1 MGECPFDPAAYD
13 PLGPGMLSAPYE
25 VLARA
30 REEAPVFFH
39 PASGMWTLMR
49 YDDIKAAFSDPG
61 TYSSR
66 NMVRVWPVP
75 DETRPFLPDGH
86 PMEGAPVTT
95 DPPRHTQIRRL
106 VQKAFTP
113 KVVADREPSIREA
126 ANRLVDGFIDQGRVD
141 LVDRYTSEI
150 PPWVVTQ
157 LLGVPEGDLSMFRH
171 WALEAHHL
179 AFAPPDLSPEGVLE
193 LSRKLVPFDQY
204 IRSLVQ
210 ARRAEPR
217 EDLTSYLVH
226 AESDEGDP
234 SLTDKELMGV
244 IVSMVT
250 AGSDTTST
258 LIGHA
263 VYILLTEP
271 GLQDRVRADTS
282 LIEGLIEEAMRLYGP
297 ARAMR
302 RTSNCPVEVAGT
314 TIPEG
319 ATVKLDLA
327 SANRD
332 PAVFPDP
339 DRVDVLRANAA
350 RHLGFGFGAHFCL
363 GAGLARLEATV
374 AIETLLARIPELR
387 LPADHPGL
395 RDEDY
400 DRNAFIPSLLR
411 LDVEW

>member
-13 PLGPGMLSAPYE
+13 PLGPGMLANPYG
-25 VLARA
+25 VLAAA
-30 REEAPVFFH
+30 RSEMPVFQH
-39 PASGMWTLMR
+39 PGSGMWTLLR
-49 YDDIKAAFSDPG
+49 YHDIKQAFSDPG
-61 TYSSR
+61 TYSSKH
-66 NMVRVWPVP
+66 MVRVWPVP
-75 DETRPFLPDGH
+75 EETRPFLPDGH

-113 KVVADREPSIREA
+113 KVVADREDSIRA
-126 ANRLVDGFIDQGRVD
+126 AAHRLVDGFIDRGAVD
-141 LVDRYTSEI
+141 IVEAYTSEI

-157 LLGVPEGDLSMFRH
+157 LLGVPEADLARFRH

-179 AFAPPDLSPEGVLE
+179 AFAPPDLSPEGVLA
-193 LSRKLVPFDQY
+193 LSRELVPFDQY
-204 IRSLVQ
+204 IRALIEDRRQ
-210 ARRAEPR
+210 APK

-234 SLTDKELMGV
+234 SLTSKELMGV

-263 VYILLTEP
+263 LYILLSEP
-271 GLQDRVRADTS
+271 GLQARVRADRS

-302 RTSNCPVEVAGT
+302 RTATYPVEVAGT

-332 PAVFPDP
+332 PEVFPDP
-339 DRVDVLRANAA
+339 EVVDVTRPNAG
-350 RHLGFGFGAHFCL
+350 RHLGFGFGAHFCV

-374 AIETLLARIPELR
+374 AIEALLDRIPELR
-387 LPADHPGL
+387 LPVGHPGL
-395 RDEDY
+395 QDEDY

>member
-1 MGECPFDPAAYD
+1 MGECPFDPTTYD
-13 PLGPGMLSAPYE
+13 PLGPGMLADPYG
-25 VLARA
+25 VLATA
-30 REEAPVFFH
+30 RQESPVFQH
-39 PASGMWTLMR
+39 PASGMWVMLR
-49 YDDIKAAFSDPG
+49 YQDIKQAFSKPG
-61 TYSSR
+61 TFSSKD
-66 NMVRVWPVP
+66 MVRVWPVP
-75 DETRPFLPDGH
+75 EETRPFLPDGH
-86 PMEGAPVTT
+86 PLEGAPVTT

-113 KVVADREPSIREA
+113 KVVADREGSIRA
-126 ANRLVDGFIDQGRVD
+126 QAGRLIDGF
-141 LVDRYTSEI
+141 VDRGSVDIVEAYTSEI

-157 LLGVPEGDLSMFRH
+157 LLGVPEADLARFRH

-179 AFAPPDLSPEGVLE
+179 AFAPPDLSPEGVLA
-193 LSRKLVPFDQY
+193 LSRELVPFDQY
-204 IRSLVQ
+204 IRALVDD
-210 ARRAEPR
+210 RRSEPK

-234 SLTDKELMGV
+234 SLTSKELMGV

-258 LIGHA
+258 LIAHA
-263 VYILLTEP
+263 LYILLSEP
-271 GLQDRVRADTS
+271 GLQDRVRADRS

-302 RTSNCPVEVAGT
+302 RTVTCPVEFSGT
-314 TIPEG
+314 SIP
-319 ATVKLDLA
+319 ADSTVKLDLA

-332 PAVFPDP
+332 PEVFPDP
-339 DRVDVLRANAA
+339 DRVDVTRANAA

-374 AIETLLARIPELR
+374 AIETLLDRIPELR
-387 LPADHPGL
+387 LPADYPGL

-411 LDVEW
+411 LAVEW